1 MPQAPQPD
9 DLHPSGSELHDLVLD
24 PTAPESLEQ
33 ALDHAWTRHE
43 AGAPD
48 QALAVLAQLDA
59 ALADQPLAGYLAGE
73 RARLGVE
80 AHLALLDLTGA
91 QRALAAAEARPS
103 SAAPA
108 PDDDHNLCIARGE
121 LALATWE
128 LEPAETAFA
137 AILELPHFD
146 APFRIAH
153 DRLALIADVAGRFD
167 QADTHFA
174 ASHGRPAVRLAEA
187 DFEAEVERA
196 LQALPPPFQAV
207 FERVPLV
214 LDDMPTRELATAGGH
229 NPLEVP
235 ADVLGLFLGPSDL
248 DRSSFEFP
256 THPAHIR
263 LFQRN
268 IERIAET
275 REHLAE
281 EITTTLY
288 HELGHALGH
297 DEDGVDAMGLH

>member
-1 MPQAPQPD
+1 MPDSPD
-9 DLHPSGSELHDLVLD
+9 ESERVQLD
-24 PTAPESLEQ
+24 PTQPESLEQ

-59 ALADQPLAGYLAGE
+59 ALTGQPLAGYLAGE

-80 AHLALLDLTGA
+80 AHLALLDLPGA
-91 QRALAAAEARPS
+91 QRALGQVEDRL
-103 SAAPA
+103 SASAPTAA
-108 PDDDHNLCIARGE
+108 PDDDHHHCIARGE
-121 LALATWE
+121 LALAAWD
-128 LEPAETAFA
+128 LDDAERAFT

-153 DRLALIADVAGRFD
+153 DRLALIADVIGRFD

-174 ASHGRPAVRLAEA
+174 ASHGRPAVRLAAA

-196 LQALPPPFQAV
+196 LAALPPPFQQV